1 MSAKVQIKDQLKV
14 SQICVGENTKRQL
27 YVVVFLSVAQLVTTV
42 IIFSAWD
49 KSQMLN
55 VTTPKI
61 QYRKWGPKPLLDRS
75 WIILYYVEFC
85 GLFSF
90 WFVGYLFLVIIS
102 SFEAIFCSISRHYS
116 SKKVV
121 ILHFR
126 KASKRVMLMSSF
138 HVLHDWTPC
147 GN

>member
-1 MSAKVQIKDQLKV
+1 MIKFL
-14 SQICVGENTKRQL
+14 SGIICILLHWPKKLTLVCLSFLWWQ
-27 YVVVFLSVAQLVTTV
+27 VFLREREE
-42 IIFSAWD
+42 IFYTYSE
-49 KSQMLN
+49 
-55 VTTPKI
+55 
-61 QYRKWGPKPLLDRS
+61 PKPLLNRC
-75 WIILYYVEFC
+75 WIILYFVEFV
-85 GLFSF
+85 F

-147 GN
+147 GNTANVQKIMI